1 MCKAK
6 CEDTE
11 MMCNRKKPTFSEL
24 KCRDGTVVQSPGN
37 PDSWCIN
44 PTDATEWNKMWKL
57 RVHGIN
63 ADGRKNH
70 ELSDS
75 ECYVSKTCCE
85 SLKYWNK
92 RDWRNNFNRP
102 NPQGELLKGWGKSAF
117 GDLSAPDIV
126 PTCTYMETGLEE
138 RAASR
143 VWLNGELMAVIKRS
157 EDDIRFCRMERI
169 TPIEGDVLNPFQGCP
184 PSTETA
190 ISPESV
196 VQLFSNDGTYER
208 MSVNTY
214 RSLDLHGKGS
224 TDATEIKKKCDES
237 YEQYMT
243 ARLDNKSDANNV
255 PYCLGVVVQNGNSQ
269 SYPVY
274 DEQTGKDKSVSK
286 ISVDTRPR
294 YYMEVSPLA
303 KGSWSVY
310 SQVYGFGKV
319 FKVNQQMKE
328 TIARKKIEDHPPIT
342 TDGRCGAEV
351 RKKCRPGRFCSANG
365 SCQEEPQHSPNP
377 KYDGDPLSPTTS
389 CYGAKIEKGEPEY
402 EDRCCTCEDVKDA
415 FAATSRW
422 NEKLHEDAW
431 QCLGNGKNN
440 ACQPTATF
448 SNVGPVATQPGNA
461 TAVGSDIGLR
471 RSATPPATVTQSQ
484 EVQMQPSLPNG
495 VGVVP
500 ATVPAHVQVPAPPL
514 GIPTEAEIMESRAKH
529 WGSPEGND
537 SSSTTS
543 APFNLGHLNFSELD
557 FSGLSGLSGLNI
569 NPDGTVNHNAQ
580 AQVQVPAQ
588 AGIKQPP
595 NGWVSVQAAKRN
607 PDGSWGCKLMA
618 DWSSVPKNNEQI
630 LQAACKNDPKC
641 VGYYDNGMWLVASN
655 TYPELCDEPGQPE
668 YPYGIFVKNPNVAAT
683 GASMTSSVNSMSGV
697 GQGATSPATVTQSQE
712 VQLQLQPSLSNG
724 VGVSTMSGFSPPTAM
739 LDSAN
744 AAANG
749 SAIGQ
754 INVNDALSGL
764 NRRSATPPTTVAQSQ
779 EVQLQPN
786 LSNGF
791 GADTMSG
798 FSPPTAAHDQAVLD
812 SANAA
817 AIGSA
822 IGQMNL
828 NDALSGL
835 NRLTD
840 PQSLAGL
847 VVGDNPGRACTG
859 KMQLRTL
866 DEQSRGDEHENDWR
880 HACVEGCKFDAN
892 CQIATVIKNNFTGN
906 LRCVHSAGPV
916 TRDECS
922 GGNGFYTYRK

>member
-1 MCKAK
+1 LICGG
-6 CEDTE
+6 
-11 MMCNRKKPTFSEL
+11 FGS
-24 KCRDGTVVQSPGN
+24 
-37 PDSWCIN
+37 I
-44 PTDATEWNKMWKL
+44 
-57 RVHGIN
+57 
-63 ADGRKNH
+63 GRNTNGVR
-70 ELSDS
+70 ELSS
-75 ECYVSKTCCE
+75 RREQTQPTPTPKPYV
-85 SLKYWNK
+85 
-92 RDWRNNFNRP
+92 F
-102 NPQGELLKGWGKSAF
+102 
-117 GDLSAPDIV
+117 
-126 PTCTYMETGLEE
+126 
-138 RAASR
+138 
-143 VWLNGELMAVIKRS
+143 
-157 EDDIRFCRMERI
+157 DD
-169 TPIEGDVLNPFQGCP
+169 T
-184 PSTETA
+184 
-190 ISPESV
+190 SV
-196 VQLFSNDGTYER
+196 KQLFSNDSTYKS
-208 MSVNTY
+208 MSNNTY
-214 RSLDLHGKGS
+214 RELDLYGEGS
-224 TDATEIKKKCDES
+224 TDAAEIKKKCDES

-243 ARLDNKSDANNV
+243 VFLDNRSEANNV
-255 PYCLGVVVQNGNSQ
+255 PYCLGVVVQNGNKNSH
-269 SYPVY
+269 PVQNGKEAK
-274 DEQTGKDKSVSK
+274 DENND
-286 ISVDTRPR
+286 DDLPR
-294 YYMEVSPLA
+294 YYMEVSPWA
-303 KGSWSVY
+303 KGSWSAY
-310 SQVYGFGKV
+310 SQVYGFEKV

-389 CYGAKIEKGEPEY
+389 CYGARLLLGEPER
-402 EDRCCTCEDVKDA
+402 EDNCCTCEDVKDA

-471 RSATPPATVTQSQ
+471 RLSATPPATVTQSQ

-529 WGSPEGND
+529 WGSPEGID

-543 APFNLGHLNFSELD
+543 TPFNLGHLNFSELN

-569 NPDGTVNHNAQ
+569 NPDGTVNHDAQ

-607 PDGSWGCKLMA
+607 PDGSWGCKLMT
-618 DWSSVPKNNEQI
+618 DWSSVPKNNEQS
-630 LQAACKNDPKC
+630 LQAACKNDPQC
-641 VGYYDNGMWLVASN
+641 VGYYDNGVWLVASN

-668 YPYGIFVKNPNVAAT
+668 YPYGTFVKNPNVAAT

-697 GQGATSPATVTQSQE
+697 SQGATSPATVAQSQE

-744 AAANG
+744 AAAIG

-754 INVNDALSGL
+754 INVNDALSG
-764 NRRSATPPTTVAQSQ
+764 
-779 EVQLQPN
+779 
-786 LSNGF
+786 
-791 GADTMSG
+791 
-798 FSPPTAAHDQAVLD
+798 
-812 SANAA
+812 
-817 AIGSA
+817 
-822 IGQMNL
+822 
-828 NDALSGL
+828 
-835 NRLTD
+835 LTD

-906 LRCVHSAGPV
+906 LRCVHSAGTV

>member
-1 MCKAK
+1 MIYDGICSKDDKAL
-6 CEDTE
+6 
-11 MMCNRKKPTFSEL
+11 FL
-24 KCRDGTVVQSPGN
+24 
-37 PDSWCIN
+37 
-44 PTDATEWNKMWKL
+44 L
-57 RVHGIN
+57 
-63 ADGRKNH
+63 GRNGV
-70 ELSDS
+70 ELS
-75 ECYVSKTCCE
+75 Y
-85 SLKYWNK
+85 L
-92 RDWRNNFNRP
+92 
-102 NPQGELLKGWGKSAF
+102 
-117 GDLSAPDIV
+117 
-126 PTCTYMETGLEE
+126 
-138 RAASR
+138 
-143 VWLNGELMAVIKRS
+143 
-157 EDDIRFCRMERI
+157 
-169 TPIEGDVLNPFQGCP
+169 PI
-184 PSTETA
+184 
-190 ISPESV
+190 
-196 VQLFSNDGTYER
+196 
-208 MSVNTY
+208 
-214 RSLDLHGKGS
+214 S
-224 TDATEIKKKCDES
+224 TDCRRCIDSCDE
-237 YEQYMT
+237 
-243 ARLDNKSDANNV
+243 
-255 PYCLGVVVQNGNSQ
+255 
-269 SYPVY
+269 
-274 DEQTGKDKSVSK
+274 DEQWTQCIEDECFAMDYGLIEKKGASPSPPAQVP
-286 ISVDTRPR
+286 RP
-294 YYMEVSPLA
+294 PPPPAPAPPPTIDLKQQIKQQILA
-303 KGSWSVY
+303 QAEAAVANIAS
-310 SQVYGFGKV
+310 
-319 FKVNQQMKE
+319 QQM
-328 TIARKKIEDHPPIT
+328 AD
-342 TDGRCGAEV
+342 
-351 RKKCRPGRFCSANG
+351 
-365 SCQEEPQHSPNP
+365 Q
-377 KYDGDPLSPTTS
+377 
-389 CYGAKIEKGEPEY
+389 
-402 EDRCCTCEDVKDA
+402 
-415 FAATSRW
+415 
-422 NEKLHEDAW
+422 
-431 QCLGNGKNN
+431 
-440 ACQPTATF
+440 
-448 SNVGPVATQPGNA
+448 A
-461 TAVGSDIGLR
+461 TAVKQNHQCDKSMLWKSTLGSTCDDPAVEADWRDQSGKPAGNYCSKFCAHDLVMKALQDPNYADWDTGPNW
-471 RSATPPATVTQSQ
+471 RSDAVHNQSYGCRINNDDWSNSCNRDEIEKRCMADPRCVGYYSTGICFVATDKKPGDCHETATDTGRYEYFVRKRGREEAEKLGRVMSSNGASTTS
-484 EVQMQPSLPNG
+484 G
-495 VGVVP
+495 VGP

-529 WGSPEGND
+529 WGSPPTVPQLQPTSSCYNAMNRRGEPEREDSCCTCEDVKEAFAGTFEKMPDDVWQCMSPNNNKCLSDGLAGIDWTRVIAAAQEQEKTQAQAPTGASITSGVNSMSGVGPGATSPATVTQSHDVLEGID

-543 APFNLGHLNFSELD
+543 TPFNLGHLNFSELN

-569 NPDGTVNHNAQ
+569 NPDGTVNHDAQ
-580 AQVQVPAQ
+580 AQVQAPSQ

-607 PDGSWGCKLMA
+607 PDGSWGCKLMT
-618 DWSSVPKNNEQI
+618 DWSSVPKNNEQS

-641 VGYYDNGMWLVASN
+641 VGYYDNGVWLVASN

-668 YPYGIFVKNPNVAAT
+668 YPYGTFVKNPNVAPT

-744 AAANG
+744 ATANG

-754 INVNDALSGL
+754 MNVNDALSGL

-791 GADTMSG
+791 GANTMSG
-798 FSPPTAAHDQAVLD
+798 FSPPTAAQDQAVLD

-835 NRLTD
+835 SGLTD